1 MATAKAR
8 SQLCRL
14 SDLSLIRSELAKMP
28 DRRANQNARLIDIA
42 TLCIPRARAKLG
54 SDCHAVRA
62 EILTIA
68 AEWDLR
74 RDQLEVQSDECI
86 AAIAAMLRSQSA

>member
-8 SQLCRL
+8 SQLRRL
-14 SDLSLIRSELAKMP
+14 SDLSLIRSELAKALHRP
-28 DRRANQNARLIDIA
+28 ANQNASLIDIA
-42 TLCIPRARAKLG
+42 ALCAPRARARLG
-54 SDCHAVRA
+54 SDCHAVRD

-74 RDQLEVQSDECI
+74 RDWLEDQSDACI
-86 AAIAAMLRSQSA
+86 AAIAAILTR